1 MADPVTIAN
10 AVAQALPAA
19 ETAAAAATAA
29 ATQAATQAA
38 ASFSPLGAGIAF
50 GVAAGG
56 AGIGIGILGAAA
68 LEGSARQPEQA
79 GPLKGTMILGIAFIE
94 GLALIAMV
102 FALVVVFLK

>member
-1 MADPVTIAN
+1 MDLATTALT
-10 AVAQALPAA
+10 VAQALPAA
-19 ETAAAAATAA
+19 EAAV
-29 ATQAATQAA
+29 QAAPAV

-56 AGIGIGILGAAA
+56 AGIGIGLTAAAA
-68 LEGSARQPEQA
+68 LGGIARQPEQA
-79 GPLKGTMILGIAFIE
+79 SNLKGTMILGIAFIE